1 MMFYFGQ
8 SILISLNIEIVL
20 LALTIFPFIG
30 KWLFDIRRKISNRYK
45 AL

>member
-8 SILISLNIEIVL
+8 SVLISSNVKILL
-20 LALTIFPFIG
+20 LARTIFLFIG
-30 KWLFDIRRKISNRYK
+30 KWLFEIRRKISNRYK

>member
-8 SILISLNIEIVL
+8 SVLISLNIEIVL
-20 LALTIFPFIG
+20 LACTIFHFIG
-30 KWLFDIRRKISNRYK
+30 KWLFEVRRKISNRYK

>member
-8 SILISLNIEIVL
+8 SVFIYLDIEIFL
-20 LALTIFPFIG
+20 LATAIFLHIG
-30 KWLFDIRRKISNRYK
+30 KWLFEIRRKISNRYK